1 MKFTITE
8 LEKSKI
14 RGLYNL
20 NEQVINFAKT
30 GYDVGFQK
38 GLDVQFD
45 GRLELENIV
54 GEGDLISADLVS
66 KGNKSHSITYR
77 CSSKKLTRNDGY
89 NLVPGSIVDENELET
104 LKINLNT
111 FCNV

>member
-8 LEKSKI
+8 SEKIEI

-20 NEQVINFAKT
+20 NEQAINFVKT
-30 GYDVGFQK
+30 GYDIGFQK

-45 GRLELENIV
+45 GRLELENVV
-54 GEGDLISADLVS
+54 GDGDLISADLVS
-66 KGNKSHSITYR
+66 KDNETYPITYR

-89 NLVPGSIVDENELET
+89 KLVPGSIVDENELET
-104 LKINLNT
+104 LKTDLNK